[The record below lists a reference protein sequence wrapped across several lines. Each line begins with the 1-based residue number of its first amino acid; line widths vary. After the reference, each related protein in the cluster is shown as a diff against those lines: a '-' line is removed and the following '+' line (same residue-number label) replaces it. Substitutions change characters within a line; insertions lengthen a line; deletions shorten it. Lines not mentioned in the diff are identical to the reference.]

1 MENNIL
7 HSSYHG
13 DKIGKGEAGLFGISF
28 FMLALIALCLTVALN
43 SSGMCCVAAGILLI
57 AMNRNVDASI
67 KAIAV
72 FLLVFLNYLLYL
84 HLTSFDFLPQAHYL
98 LSMNDNLLVWF
109 QSGHIHAIRLL
120 IAYPGYLLQLL
131 FDVELNQ
138 GFGGYCTI
146 IFTLLFLF
154 LERIKQLFGAKL
166 SASYYDFLLFG
177 FVVFLFF
184 VMNGRIAFAF
194 LGYAI
199 LINEMILFYKGRQ
212 RRQWFSRYV
221 KIIAGIILG
230 TVSSGTMMVC
240 ICFTVTMFVIT
251 VVRDRSIGK
260 GAIRLISIAIAG
272 FPVIIYALQYVA
284 KMIDKNVSYFGGGFL
299 GIINMLQ
306 HGIGAVFGIP
316 STLMIIWMLSMGA
329 IFLIGNLALLRY
341 VYRKSQDIFPLI
353 LSANIA
359 FYGAFVG
366 FSTGTLILIPLCII
380 LLLGLR
386 KIADKGYGHE
396 RKKHI

>member
-7 HSSYHG
+7 HSSYHD
-13 DKIGKGEAGLFGISF
+13 DKFGKREAGLPDISF
-28 FMLALIALCLTVALN
+28 FILALIALCLTVILN
-43 SSGMCCVAAGILLI
+43 SSGICCVAVGILLI
-57 AMNRNVDASI
+57 SMNRNFDVLI
-67 KAIAV
+67 KVMAV

-84 HLTSFDFLPQAHYL
+84 HLTSFDFLPQAYYL
-98 LSMNDNLLVWF
+98 LSIDDNPLVWL

-146 IFTLLFLF
+146 VFTLLFLF
-154 LERIKQLFGAKL
+154 MERIKRLFGSKL
-166 SASYYDFLLFG
+166 SAFHYDFLLLG

-199 LINEMILFYKGRQ
+199 LINEMILFYKGNQ
-212 RRQWFSRYV
+212 QWQWFSRYV

-240 ICFTVTMFVIT
+240 ICFTVTMFAIT
-251 VVRDRSIGK
+251 VIRRSSIGK
-260 GAIRLISIAIAG
+260 GAIRLISIGIVG
-272 FPVIIYALQYVA
+272 FPVILYALQYVA
-284 KMIDKNVSYFGGGFL
+284 KMIDKNVSYFGGGFR

-306 HGIGAVFGIP
+306 HGVGAVFGSP
-316 STLMIIWMLSMGA
+316 STLMIIWMLSMGI
-329 IFLIGNLALLRY
+329 IFFIGNLVLLRY

-353 LSANIA
+353 LSANVA

-366 FSTGTLILIPLCII
+366 FSTGSLILIPLCII

-386 KIADKGYGHE
+386 KIADKG
-396 RKKHI
+396 